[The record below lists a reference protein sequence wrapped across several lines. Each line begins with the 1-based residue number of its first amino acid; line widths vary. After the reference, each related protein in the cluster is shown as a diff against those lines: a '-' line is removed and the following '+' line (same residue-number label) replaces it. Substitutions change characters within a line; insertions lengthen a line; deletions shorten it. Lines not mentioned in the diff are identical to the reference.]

1 MDIKGFFKKNYMHF
15 IAVAVFL
22 IIGFTYF
29 APQFSDYSLKQHDIE
44 QYAGMASETK
54 YHIEMTG
61 EEPHWTNS
69 MFGGMPTIQ
78 TTGYSE
84 GNFLKRITDFYSR
97 NMPIPFGA
105 FFLHALCFYFLAIC
119 LRIKPVIGILGAL
132 AFAFASYEV
141 VILQAGHNTKAMA
154 IGFMPA
160 VIGAFIVAY
169 RRDWRLGAL
178 LSAIFMAFQISAN
191 HLQVTYYMGF
201 LLFALGV
208 YFLVVAIKNKE
219 IKRFLFATGGLAVA
233 YVIAISINYSSV
245 ATTSE
250 YAEQTIRGA
259 NDISINPDGTEAA
272 KGDGLDL
279 SYITN
284 WSWGKFETF
293 TMVSPYV
300 QGSHSALP
308 DDPQFESVIDKV
320 ELEGSESNYNNFL
333 MYWGDQPSTSGPTYI
348 GVVVL
353 FLALLAL
360 IFVKS
365 RMVWVLFGVSVLAV
379 FLSWGKN
386 MMWLTE
392 FMVNNFPMYN
402 KFRTVT
408 IILVLVEL
416 CMPLLA
422 MLSLQ
427 QLYTN
432 REKIKERRK
441 TFLIGSGAFLVF
453 LIGLRLANG
462 GDYMGER
469 DRSTFEMAEE
479 NVRGQIAQ
487 MTPEQAQEY
496 QININDKAQV
506 DKIVEQQLEPLYGG
520 HDGIKK
526 MRKELYNQS
535 TNRSIVLGLLAIGL
549 CALFF
554 YTSLPSIAIVAG
566 LAILVLIDLIPVDRN
581 YLGEYLNPQTGD
593 YMHWVEKEEKA
604 YPIFATK
611 ADESIM
617 EMEVL
622 GDEKLKSKIKKGEKH
637 GLEVASELEYEG
649 DYKRR
654 IVDFY
659 RFRALAAAT
668 NYRVVDL
675 KRGWNGAWGS
685 SQTSYL
691 HKSIGGYHGAKLR
704 RIQNLFDFHLRYG
717 NESVMDMLNIKY
729 ELTEEGAQVRTSAL
743 GNAWAVKEVKVCK
756 SPEEEMNSLGT
767 ILKLKNVGSGKIFVN
782 NVQMDN
788 AVVTGRENLKYLL
801 PSGDSLRILTSPNI
815 TSDVDVYF
823 VADKKGNT
831 NIVPEMTLA
840 LDTLNSFEKLVDID
854 GVYKFKPSEEAVML
868 ESEAKDLSAKKFSGE
883 ATVEMTEFQPN
894 YIKYKADAKGKQLIV
909 FSEVYYPKGW
919 KALVDGKET
928 DIHRV
933 NYLLRGVEIDGGKH
947 TIELVYVNETAKTGK
962 SLAIVSSILLILFV
976 AGMGFLWYRSR
987 SKEEVSEA

>member
-1 MDIKGFFKKNYMHF
+1 MDFKGFFKKNYMHF

-29 APQFSDYSLKQHDIE
+29 APQFSDYSIKQHDIE

-54 YHIEMTG
+54 HHIEMNG

-84 GNFLKRITDFYSR
+84 GNFLKRMTDFYSR
-97 NMPIPFGA
+97 NVPIPFGA
-105 FFLHALCFYFLAIC
+105 FFLHALCFYFLALC

-132 AFAFASYEV
+132 AFAFASYEII
-141 VILQAGHNTKAMA
+141 ILQAGHNTKAMA
-154 IGFMPA
+154 IGYMPA
-160 VIGAFIVAY
+160 VLGAFIYTY

-178 LSAIFMAFQISAN
+178 LSAIFMGVQISAN

-208 YFLVVAIKNKE
+208 YFLIVAFKNKE
-219 IKRFLFATGGLAVA
+219 FKQFLLGTGGLFVA
-233 YVIAISINYSSV
+233 YAIAISINYSSV

-259 NDISINPDGTEAA
+259 NDLSVNPDGTEA
-272 KGDGLDL
+272 KQGEGLDL

-308 DDPQFESVIDKV
+308 DDPQFEGVIDKV
-320 ELEGSESNYNNFL
+320 ELDGDESNYNNFL

-408 IILVLVEL
+408 INLVLVEL

-432 REKIKERRK
+432 REKIKGSRK
-441 TFLIGSGAFLVF
+441 TFLITSGAFLVF
-453 LIGLRLANG
+453 LIGLRIANG

-469 DRSTFEMAEE
+469 DRNTFEMTED
-479 NVRGQIAQ
+479 NIRGQIAQ

-496 QININDKAQV
+496 GINLNDKAQI
-506 DKIVEQQLEPLYGG
+506 DKIVEQQMQPLYGG

-526 MRKELYNQS
+526 IRQELYNES
-535 TNRSIVLGLLAIGL
+535 TNRSIFLGIVAIGL

-554 YTSLPSIAIVAG
+554 YTSLPSIAIVIS
-566 LAILVLIDLIPVDRN
+566 LAILVLIDLVPVDRN
-581 YLGEYLNPQTGD
+581 YLGEFEDPKSGEF
-593 YMHWVEKEEKA
+593 MHWVEKEEKA
-604 YPIFATK
+604 YPVFATK
-611 ADESIM
+611 ADESILEM
-617 EMEVL
+617 EML
-622 GDEKLKSKIKKGEKH
+622 GDEKLKSKIKEGEKH
-637 GLEVASELEYEG
+637 GQKVAEDLEYEG
-649 DYKRR
+649 EYKRR
-654 IVDFY
+654 VVDFY

-668 NYRVVDL
+668 NYRVADL
-675 KRGWNGAWGS
+675 RRDWGGAWGS
-685 SQTSYL
+685 SQASYL

-704 RIQNLFDFHLRYG
+704 RIQNLFDFQLRYG

-729 ELTEEGAQVRTSAL
+729 ELKENEAEVRTSTL

-756 SPEEEMNSLGT
+756 TPEEEMNALGT
-767 ILKLKNVGSGKIFVN
+767 ILKLKNVGDGKIFVN
-782 NVQMDN
+782 NVQTDN
-788 AVVTGRENLKYLL
+788 VEVTGRENLKYLL

-815 TSDVDVYF
+815 TSEVDVYF

-831 NIVPEMTLA
+831 NIVPEMTLS

-854 GVYKFKPSEEAVML
+854 GVYKFNPAEQAVML
-868 ESEAKDLSAKKFSGE
+868 DSEAKDLSTTKYSGE
-883 ATVEMTEFQPN
+883 ATVKMTKFEPN
-894 YIKYKADAKGKQLIV
+894 YIKYDAQTKGKQLIV

-933 NYLLRGVEIDGGKH
+933 NYLLRGVEVDGGKH
-947 TIELVYVNETAKTGK
+947 TIELVYVNEKAKTGK
-962 SLAIVSSILLILFV
+962 TLAIVSSILLILFV

-987 SKEEVSEA
+987 SKNEVKEA